1 MFSHVVISAII
12 IHLLISI
19 ELFSKIILALSE
31 AGEHLQFENL
41 VGKEFLT

>member
-1 MFSHVVISAII
+1 MFLHVAISAII

-31 AGEHLQFENL
+31 TGKYLQFENL